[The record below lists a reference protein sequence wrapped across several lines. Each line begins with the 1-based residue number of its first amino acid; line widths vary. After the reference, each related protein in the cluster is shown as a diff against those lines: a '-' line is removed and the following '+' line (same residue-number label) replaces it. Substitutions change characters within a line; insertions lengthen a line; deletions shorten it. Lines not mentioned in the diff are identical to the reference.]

1 MDLTPVTYTYDSN
14 QDGTLDSSGG
24 DKVWAYLGMRR
35 GGSAYYALDLSNPDS
50 PSFMWRIDDSTSGFG
65 ELGQTWSE
73 PVVTRIPGYVDG
85 SGVKKPVL
93 VFGAGYDTGKD
104 ASGVGTADQ
113 EGRGLYIVDAQTG
126 ALVWSVTPA
135 NNSTT
140 NLSEP
145 DLLHSVPAEVAVL
158 DSNGD
163 RIAVPNLLWRYRRQ
177 SVAC

>member
-1 MDLTPVTYTYDSN
+1 MGSNSGFVHLFGNSDGEEDWAFFPKELAPILPKRRRNALSNDHVYGMDLTPVTHTYDSN
-14 QDGTLDSSGG
+14 QDGTLDSGGG

-93 VFGAGYDTGKD
+93 VFGLATIPVKMHRVWELPIRRAE
-104 ASGVGTADQ
+104 ASISWMPRPVLWFGV
-113 EGRGLYIVDAQTG
+113 
-126 ALVWSVTPA
+126 
-135 NNSTT
+135 
-140 NLSEP
+140 
-145 DLLHSVPAEVAVL
+145 
-158 DSNGD
+158 
-163 RIAVPNLLWRYRRQ
+163 
-177 SVAC
+177 